1 MKSINAKKIKFLIIL
16 LIIPILSSCSGTGSK
31 NRPTISTTGTGS
43 TTIYFT
49 REGGFVA
56 SGALAKIE
64 VNGSEIAQLG
74 VNEYITSNVTGNYR
88 IKVSGA
94 GIGGFGMGTDSTS
107 GVADGKNYFY
117 IIGVKQSLFSTKF
130 TINETTESGYKQ
142 SQ

>member
-1 MKSINAKKIKFLIIL
+1 MLKKIKFLIIL

-31 NRPTISTTGTGS
+31 NRPTISTTGTGN

-56 SGALAKIE
+56 SGVLAKIE

-74 VNEYITSNVTGNYR
+74 VNEYTTSNVTGNYR

>member
-1 MKSINAKKIKFLIIL
+1 MSSAIKKVNILFIIFFSFLL
-16 LIIPILSSCSGTGSK
+16 VSCSGTGSK
-31 NRPTISTTGTGS
+31 NKPTISTTGTGN

-49 REGGFVA
+49 RQGGFVA
-56 SGALAKIE
+56 SGVLAKIE

-94 GIGGFGMGTDSTS
+94 GLGGFGMGTDSTS

>member
-1 MKSINAKKIKFLIIL
+1 MIKKIKFLIIL

-31 NRPTISTTGTGS
+31 NRPTISTAGAGN
-43 TTIYFT
+43 TTVYFS
-49 REGGFVA
+49 REGGFV
-56 SGALAKIE
+56 GGGVLAKVV
-64 VNGSEIAQLG
+64 VNNSEIAQLG

-94 GIGGFGMGTDSTS
+94 GIGGFGIGTDSTS

>member
-1 MKSINAKKIKFLIIL
+1 MSSGIKKINILFIIFFSFLL
-16 LIIPILSSCSGTGSK
+16 VSCSGTGTK
-31 NRPTISTTGTGS
+31 TRPTISTTGTGN

-56 SGALAKIE
+56 SGVLAKIE

>member
-1 MKSINAKKIKFLIIL
+1 MSSAIKKVNILFIIFFSFLL
-16 LIIPILSSCSGTGSK
+16 VSCSGTGSK
-31 NRPTISTTGTGS
+31 NKPTISTTGTGN

-49 REGGFVA
+49 RQGGFVA
-56 SGALAKIE
+56 SGVLAKIE

>member
-1 MKSINAKKIKFLIIL
+1 MNSAIKKVNILFIIL
-16 LIIPILSSCSGTGSK
+16 FSFLLVSCSGTGSK
-31 NRPTISTTGTGS
+31 NKPTISTTGTGN

-49 REGGFVA
+49 RQGGFVA
-56 SGALAKIE
+56 SGVLAKIE

-74 VNEYITSNVTGNYR
+74 VNEYTTSNVTGNYR

>member
-1 MKSINAKKIKFLIIL
+1 MVKKIKIL
-16 LIIPILSSCSGTGSK
+16 LVFLLLPVLVSCSGTGTK
-31 NRPTISTTGTGS
+31 TKPTISTAGTGN

-56 SGALAKIE
+56 SGVLAKIT
-64 VNGSEIAQLG
+64 VNGTEIAQLG
-74 VNEYITSNVTGNYR
+74 IKEYTSFKTSGNYK

-94 GIGGFGMGTDSTS
+94 GLGGFGMGTDSTS

>member
-1 MKSINAKKIKFLIIL
+1 MSSVIKKINILFIIL
-16 LIIPILSSCSGTGSK
+16 FSFLLVSCSGTGSK
-31 NRPTISTTGTGS
+31 NRPTISTTGTGN
-43 TTIYFT
+43 TTIYFV

-56 SGALAKIE
+56 GGVLAKIE

-88 IKVSGA
+88 IRVSGA
-94 GIGGFGMGTDSTS
+94 GISGFGMGTDSTA
-107 GVADGKNYFY
+107 GIADGKNYFY

>member
-1 MKSINAKKIKFLIIL
+1 MEKKIKLLLVFLL
-16 LIIPILSSCSGTGSK
+16 LPVLVSCSGTGSK
-31 NRPTISTTGTGS
+31 NRPTISATDTGS

-56 SGALAKIE
+56 SGVLAKIE

-74 VNEYITSNVTGNYR
+74 VNEYTTSNVTGNYR

>member
-1 MKSINAKKIKFLIIL
+1 MSSVIKKVNILFIIFFSFLL
-16 LIIPILSSCSGTGSK
+16 VSCSGTGSK
-31 NRPTISTTGTGS
+31 NKPTISTTGTGN

-49 REGGFVA
+49 RQGGFVA
-56 SGALAKIE
+56 SGVLAKIE

-107 GVADGKNYFY
+107 GIADGKNYFY

-142 SQ
+142 SN

>member
-1 MKSINAKKIKFLIIL
+1 M
-16 LIIPILSSCSGTGSK
+16 
-31 NRPTISTTGTGS
+31 
-43 TTIYFT
+43 
-49 REGGFVA
+49 
-56 SGALAKIE
+56 AKIE

-74 VNEYITSNVTGNYR
+74 VNEYTTSNVTGNYR

>member
-1 MKSINAKKIKFLIIL
+1 MSSAIKKVNILFIIIFSFLL
-16 LIIPILSSCSGTGSK
+16 VSCSGTGSK
-31 NRPTISTTGTGS
+31 NKPTISTTGTGN

-56 SGALAKIE
+56 SGVLAKIE

-107 GVADGKNYFY
+107 GIADGKNYFY

>member
-1 MKSINAKKIKFLIIL
+1 MSSAIKKVNILFIIL
-16 LIIPILSSCSGTGSK
+16 FSFLLVSCSGTGSK
-31 NRPTISTTGTGS
+31 NKPTISTTGTGN

-49 REGGFVA
+49 RQGGFVA
-56 SGALAKIE
+56 SGVLAKIE

>member
-1 MKSINAKKIKFLIIL
+1 MNSAIKKVNILFIIL
-16 LIIPILSSCSGTGSK
+16 FSFLLVSCSGTGSK
-31 NRPTISTTGTGS
+31 NRPTISTTGTGN

-49 REGGFVA
+49 REGGFV
-56 SGALAKIE
+56 GGGVLAKVV